1 MFCSVCCSWCLYFPL
16 PCLQLLVVLTVF
28 TSTSKACN
36 PGEATEKTTGSQ
48 SRSCS
53 SDHRGECEVFGQYYG
68 WARWADWAPRGNTES
83 GVWCASWSV
92 AARHWHTHTYDSAAG
107 LCLPPY
113 FLLHANV
120 RLLNHPGLLPLKWLL
135 LRKHAIYMELNITE
149 QMWNSH
155 GRVAVEADVQVVF
168 QSINGVPGQPLQQ
181 HIVKTLHQS
190 TLQRYKHEREK
201 KNQLCSM
208 LNTELLKGFV
218 ALFFTTAFFFPN
230 NFEQ

>member
-92 AARHWHTHTYDSAAG
+92 AARHWHTHTSPTTAWLYLDSGFFRDIYLQGKKKCGRVELVIEKGSSPAHVTAQECLSG
-107 LCLPPY
+107 LSNEPLAVGRCPFHLRREFVITDVCCLNQHTVC
-113 FLLHANV
+113 FLHQLMQ
-120 RLLNHPGLLPLKWLL
+120 RSSKWL
-135 LRKHAIYMELNITE
+135 RM
-149 QMWNSH
+149 
-155 GRVAVEADVQVVF
+155 
-168 QSINGVPGQPLQQ
+168 
-181 HIVKTLHQS
+181 
-190 TLQRYKHEREK
+190 
-201 KNQLCSM
+201 C
-208 LNTELLKGFV
+208 
-218 ALFFTTAFFFPN
+218 
-230 NFEQ
+230 

>member
-1 MFCSVCCSWCLYFPL
+1 
-16 PCLQLLVVLTVF
+16 
-28 TSTSKACN
+28 
-36 PGEATEKTTGSQ
+36 
-48 SRSCS
+48 
-53 SDHRGECEVFGQYYG
+53 
-68 WARWADWAPRGNTES
+68 
-83 GVWCASWSV
+83 
-92 AARHWHTHTYDSAAG
+92 
-107 LCLPPY
+107 
-113 FLLHANV
+113 
-120 RLLNHPGLLPLKWLL
+120 
-135 LRKHAIYMELNITE
+135 MELNITE